1 MAGPTNEETEAL
13 KRRMLEERDALHG
26 TAHAELTRLMQQPIG
41 EVAGEVADPGDDS
54 VATLFFDLG
63 HAEVQR
69 RIDAIRAIDAALER
83 IEAGRYGVCID
94 CGGDIDYERLAVF
107 PTAARDIVCQTR
119 YEKTFATQ
127 ETPTL

>member
-1 MAGPTNEETEAL
+1 MARPTNEQTEAL
-13 KRRMLEERDALHG
+13 KRRMLEERDTLYG
-26 TAHAELTRLMQQPIG
+26 TARAELTRLMQQPIG
-41 EVAGEVADPGDDS
+41 DVAGEVADPGDAS

-83 IEAGRYGVCID
+83 IEAAEYGVCID

-107 PTAARDIVCQTR
+107 PAAVRDIVCQTR